1 MEFFQLTDQTISDIT
16 DELSF
21 GIVKGASNNSFQQF
35 QAQTKSS
42 SSININ
48 INVPSESIIL
58 NRKVMLQT
66 TLNFEIDIT
75 GVPPGTDN
83 VFNYGSNAALQAFPI
98 NSLFSNITCSINNT
112 NVNCNLKDILP
123 QLLLLNNNKL
133 LAQYNSTCPSQ
144 PDYYYKNYIDGVGNS
159 NNVLAGYKNSLSN
172 DLSPRGAF
180 VLDGFKRFY
189 KAKGTGDWQPDNSN
203 KSSDKAD
210 KFLIQMTVT
219 TTEPFIGL
227 SPFIFGDPKHN
238 SQGLVGIN
246 SLNFMMNIGEQN

>member
-21 GIVKGASNNSFQQF
+21 GVVKGASNNSFQQF
-35 QAQTKSS
+35 EAQTKSS
-42 SSININ
+42 SSINVN

-66 TLNFEIDIT
+66 TLNFEIEIT
-75 GVPPGTDN
+75 GVPGTTTSPQSN
-83 VFNYGSNAALQAFPI
+83 VFNYGSNAALQAFPV
-98 NSLFSNITCSINNT
+98 NSLFNNITCSINNT

-133 LAQYNSTCPSQ
+133 LAQYNSTSPSQ
-144 PDYYYKNYIDGVGNS
+144 PDYYYKNYKDGVGSS

-180 VLDGFKRFY
+180 VLDSIKRFY
-189 KAKGTGDWQPDNSN
+189 KAKGATDWVAKIKLQDYKPN
-203 KSSDKAD
+203 
-210 KFLIQMTVT
+210 
-219 TTEPFIGL
+219 GL
-227 SPFIFGDPKHN
+227 TRAAQIVSPRDP
-238 SQGLVGIN
+238 GRVRVR
-246 SLNFMMNIGEQN
+246 